1 MASSRQIKT
10 YLAHWFQLGKKLV
23 WNNGKAE
30 LLPERI
36 ITSDRFLNGAL
47 RQRPEGTLH
56 PKGAVSL
63 MGETTGHINAWG
75 DPRRQ
80 PLPNKGFS
88 RMCALYRFSNEFEEC
103 WRKVMSIGGRG
114 CYLEGTT
121 VSIAELLDSSWT
133 IDRCARCTMPVPILE
148 LGIQDL
154 VCPCSDLD
162 NWPNSELPAPRGSI
176 DSRSQLHNISMRLR
190 NIGVASK
197 KDDKG

>member
-36 ITSDRFLNGAL
+36 ITSD
-47 RQRPEGTLH
+47 
-56 PKGAVSL
+56 
-63 MGETTGHINAWG
+63 
-75 DPRRQ
+75 
-80 PLPNKGFS
+80 
-88 RMCALYRFSNEFEEC
+88 RFSNEFEEC

-133 IDRCARCTMPVPILE
+133 IDRCARCTMPVPIVE

-197 KDDKG
+197 KDDQG